1 MLSIGSDLS
10 VRAASGAAR
19 EGSMEMKFLLMLHN
33 NPAALEALD
42 EAGRQ
47 ALQDGH
53 ARFIEATQQSG
64 ELIVTQALGEPARS
78 AVVRVRNGQ
87 PAVTDGPYLETKEF
101 LGGFYMLEL
110 ADRERAL
117 ELAAR
122 IPDAAIEGMG
132 VEVREVMFE
141 AGLD

>member
-1 MLSIGSDLS
+1 
-10 VRAASGAAR
+10 
-19 EGSMEMKFLLMLHN
+19 MKFLLMLHN
-33 NPAALEALD
+33 NPEALAALDA
-42 EAGRQ
+42 AGQR
-47 ALQDGH
+47 ALQEGH
-53 ARFIEATQQSG
+53 ARFIEETQRSG
-64 ELIVTQALGEPARS
+64 ELIVTQALREPAHS

-101 LGGFYMLEL
+101 LGGFYMLDV
-110 ADRERAL
+110 ADRDRAL

-122 IPDAAIEGMG
+122 IPDAAIDGMG